1 MASKVSSIRWRFV
14 VTAVIIAAM
23 ALPAVFYTQ
32 NRVRQ
37 ASIDNTQFVQ
47 EHRDLGW
54 VLNSLKDSL
63 QVAESAIYQYPLL
76 LDESA
81 YRTVLVRI
89 AETKL
94 QSKQLSEH
102 YVVRRYS
109 QFGDFAANLNYV
121 LDRLE
126 QETDHLL
133 KILSN
138 VQTRYPAASILLNEL
153 YPTNQAFIQATE
165 LAIIEAES
173 KALLK
178 KTDSVWL
185 VSPLWS

>member
-1 MASKVSSIRWRFV
+1 MASKASSIRWRFV

-37 ASIDNTQFVQ
+37 ASIDNTQFAQ

-81 YRTVLVRI
+81 YRTVLLRMHDESGGLEMLKTITNTLLQNDVPPMAVTLRLPRLPLLQTSVR
-89 AETKL
+89 
-94 QSKQLSEH
+94 
-102 YVVRRYS
+102 
-109 QFGDFAANLNYV
+109 
-121 LDRLE
+121 
-126 QETDHLL
+126 
-133 KILSN
+133 
-138 VQTRYPAASILLNEL
+138 LLN
-153 YPTNQAFIQATE
+153 FCHG
-165 LAIIEAES
+165 
-173 KALLK
+173 
-178 KTDSVWL
+178 
-185 VSPLWS
+185 